1 MLIPFLISKI
11 HDARVTET
19 NPDYS
24 GSISIDRHLINE
36 AGLREYQQVHVYNI
50 SNGNRLITYVIPA
63 EEGSGA
69 ICLNGAAAHRASSGD
84 RIIIAAYAHLDEREL
99 NSLNSTIL
107 IMDGDKNRIV
117 KVIQG
122 KL

>member
-69 ICLNGAAAHRASSGD
+69 ICLN
-84 RIIIAAYAHLDEREL
+84 
-99 NSLNSTIL
+99 
-107 IMDGDKNRIV
+107 
-117 KVIQG
+117 
-122 KL
+122 